1 MSHESAKATG
11 DTEFAELMRRV
22 AAGDPEASRALFDRY
37 GGHILRVVR
46 RRLSGGLRVRYDS
59 TDFLQDVW
67 KSFFVTEARR
77 RVFSD
82 PAHLVRFL
90 ANMACHKVADGYRR
104 QTAGRRT
111 APRPEHSFDS
121 ALAHPAA
128 KEPTPSTCASAKEE
142 LDRLMRD
149 RPTIDRQVAVLLA
162 QGDSHNE
169 VAKKLAINVR
179 TVRRI
184 IRRLAA
190 RV

>member
-1 MSHESAKATG
+1 MSHELLKAKS

-22 AAGDPEASRALFDRY
+22 AGGDQEASRALFDRY

-46 RRLSGGLRVRYDS
+46 RRLNGGLRVRYDS
-59 TDFLQDVW
+59 SDFMQDVW

-104 QTAGRRT
+104 QTAGRRH
-111 APRPEHSFDS
+111 AARPEHSFDS
-121 ALAHPAA
+121 VAAHPPA
-128 KEPTPSTCASAKEE
+128 KDPTPSRCASAKEE
-142 LDRLMRD
+142 LDRLMRN
-149 RPTIDRQVAVLLA
+149 RPTIDRQVAALLGE
-162 QGDSHNE
+162 GDSHTE
-169 VAKKLAINVR
+169 VAKKLDINVR

-184 IRRLAA
+184 IRRLATRA
-190 RV
+190 